1 MPTFTYKALDSA
13 GKEALGEIEAKTRGE
28 AFKKLQEQRL
38 RPVRIEAG
46 EGGKAAG
53 GEKPG
58 EPAKPTKLRLNQQL
72 QLAEELAELLEAG
85 LQLEPALRVIETREE
100 TSSLK
105 PVAAWLRQQIREGR
119 SLSGSMRDSGAGF
132 SELFIN
138 MVAAGEASGALGGI
152 LRKQA
157 EYTAVVIEL
166 RKRMVT
172 AMIYPCIVF
181 GAGILLLS
189 AFMLFLLP
197 QLTSLLSKTGQELP
211 LVTRLLIDSSAFFGR
226 FWWAILLVI
235 GIAIVAHRMWVATP
249 AGRDSWDRIKLRLP
263 LVGPVL
269 KMSFLAQFLQT
280 LSTLVGNGVVL
291 LSALQL
297 VRNATGN
304 TYIRKLLDTI
314 VLQVG
319 EGAALS
325 RALKKHEF
333 FPSVLIDIVGVG
345 EQTGKIAPALQ
356 RGAMKYDKE
365 FSSQIQRL
373 TILIQPITIMAVA
386 IFVGVVAY
394 SMITGILS
402 TVNSIRMR

>member
-1 MPTFTYKALDSA
+1 
-13 GKEALGEIEAKTRGE
+13 
-28 AFKKLQEQRL
+28 
-38 RPVRIEAG
+38 
-46 EGGKAAG
+46 
-53 GEKPG
+53 
-58 EPAKPTKLRLNQQL
+58 
-72 QLAEELAELLEAG
+72 
-85 LQLEPALRVIETREE
+85 
-100 TSSLK
+100 
-105 PVAAWLRQQIREGR
+105 
-119 SLSGSMRDSGAGF
+119 
-132 SELFIN
+132 

-319 EGAALS
+319 EGRRS
-325 RALKKHEF
+325 
-333 FPSVLIDIVGVG
+333 
-345 EQTGKIAPALQ
+345 PA
-356 RGAMKYDKE
+356 R
-365 FSSQIQRL
+365 
-373 TILIQPITIMAVA
+373 
-386 IFVGVVAY
+386 
-394 SMITGILS
+394 
-402 TVNSIRMR
+402 